1 MRRHGCVVA
10 GHSLR
15 RAVMIAVYLQ
25 VNAMMQLQAM
35 QLGKF
40 DYLTPA
46 EVEKCSAREAT
57 PLAMDRAWEYWC
69 LRAERTG

>member
-1 MRRHGCVVA
+1 
-10 GHSLR
+10 
-15 RAVMIAVYLQ
+15 
-25 VNAMMQLQAM
+25 M

-46 EVEKCSAREAT
+46 EVEKCSARQAT